1 MTLRFSP
8 ADVGRKAALVLAL
21 VVCTAGLAFCLQSG
35 DDSAMDD
42 FTVSDNSQIRQLV
55 HILSGAYENA
65 LLHGSSRADL
75 GASDVLLETASIQ
88 FSSRALQELKEGS
101 CGSDEDA
108 GPPLN
113 ACALADPSLALGD
126 WTEMLSYAA
135 YRLENLARS
144 ASTVDGPDAGQAVLT
159 ERIEAM
165 EHLYRMVFSVSKI
178 YLDQTQSH
186 AYLDGAQEQLRLAR
200 SHIETERNLCEC
212 DSAAYAGRLLE
223 LSKLNEQINDMRSAV
238 LP

>member
-1 MTLRFSP
+1 MNDSP
-8 ADVGRKAALVLAL
+8 
-21 VVCTAGLAFCLQSG
+21 
-35 DDSAMDD
+35 
-42 FTVSDNSQIRQLV
+42 VSDNSQIRQLV

-75 GASDVLLETASIQ
+75 AASDVLLETASIQ

-101 CGSDEDA
+101 CRSDAEAKPSLD
-108 GPPLN
+108 
-113 ACALADPSLALGD
+113 ACALSDPSLALGD

-144 ASTVDGPDAGQAVLT
+144 ASTADGSNAGQAVLT

-165 EHLYRMVFSVSKI
+165 EHLYRVVFSVSKI
-178 YLDQTQSH
+178 YLDQPQSR

-200 SHIETERNLCEC
+200 SHIEAERNLCEC

-223 LSKLNEQINDMRSAV
+223 LSELNDQMNDVRSAV